1 MFNPRDRIWSGEKNT
16 KKQKVYVI
24 RLETAT
30 PISATDVAVL
40 CVSVA
45 PECRNRTLTSII
57 LLPGLCLAP
66 REKPKRRCRRRTE
79 QLFTHSVVVY
89 AAHIRQFINRAL
101 LAPCAG
107 FRTTDSHDR
116 RSTGDPPPPHG
127 PPQTTRRRR
136 TARGERRSR
145 ARIDVC
151 ARPRSTSWESAR
163 QTPHTHVVVV
173 PVRSSFYTAAVWMP
187 STGII
192 FLPFPTIIVAV

>member
-45 PECRNRTLTSII
+45 PECRRTLTSII

-89 AAHIRQFINRAL
+89 AVHIYAVHIRQFINRAL

-116 RSTGDPPPPHG
+116 RSTGDPPPPTG
-127 PPQTTRRRR
+127 PRRPHDDDVP
-136 TARGERRSR
+136 RGGKGDR
-145 ARIDVC
+145 AR
-151 ARPRSTSWESAR
+151 E
-163 QTPHTHVVVV
+163 
-173 PVRSSFYTAAVWMP
+173 
-187 STGII
+187 
-192 FLPFPTIIVAV
+192 